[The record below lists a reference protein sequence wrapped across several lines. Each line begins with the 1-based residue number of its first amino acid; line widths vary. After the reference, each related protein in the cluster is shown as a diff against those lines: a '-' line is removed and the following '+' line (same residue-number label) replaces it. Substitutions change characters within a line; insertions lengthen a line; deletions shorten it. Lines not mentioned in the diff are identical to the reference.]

1 MTWLAT
7 ISTSLRFVN
16 DFLFASKK
24 EKVLTSDQR
33 DWIGIVYKI
42 QDLSSRLG
50 LKYDQVKKIGRR
62 HDSKHGFH
70 NTLYAVALALK
81 SNAFK
86 DLKILETRNQPK
98 LT

>member
-1 MTWLAT
+1 M
-7 ISTSLRFVN
+7 RFVN

-50 LKYDQVKKIGRR
+50 LKYDQVKKIGQRY
-62 HDSKHGFH
+62 DSKQVFLSFLFFSGDTTVVW
-70 NTLYAVALALK
+70 N
-81 SNAFK
+81 SAFE
-86 DLKILETRNQPK
+86 KIPK
-98 LT
+98 ITD